1 MGEPSRRA
9 TQAVAPNTAKCPLPA
24 APTRSSPQHAPLAPN
39 VPTRLIRLLTRPPW
53 FPTRGPWFPARL
65 VWLSTRHTVAPKTPS
80 LVFNTTRLAPNMPR
94 RRSQHDSSGSQH
106 TLLVDTDTVHRV
118 MARGLLVGVTC
129 DMFLSTFGRD
139 RDTEK
144 NKIFFEE
151 RKIFGLACRGSDR
164 PRGRVTRHRPFSRA
178 TSWQAHFAPLNK
190 AHGVGIAL
198 EHVLYD
204 LLFKVMVAKPLCCG
218 NHLKWGS
225 AFLKKHLRLVEVKA
239 WYDTSRRRLCA
250 LSSANGNGT

>member
-1 MGEPSRRA
+1 MSRRSQHRKVSA
-9 TQAVAPNTAKCPLPA
+9 PSSAHTLAPPTRPLGSQCPNTAHPA
-24 APTRSSPQHAPLAPN
+24 SNTSSLVPNTRSL
-39 VPTRLIRLLTRPPW
+39 V
-53 FPTRGPWFPARL
+53 PARL

-164 PRGRVTRHRPFSRA
+164 PRGRVTRHRPF
-178 TSWQAHFAPLNK
+178 
-190 AHGVGIAL
+190 
-198 EHVLYD
+198 
-204 LLFKVMVAKPLCCG
+204 
-218 NHLKWGS
+218 
-225 AFLKKHLRLVEVKA
+225 
-239 WYDTSRRRLCA
+239 
-250 LSSANGNGT
+250 